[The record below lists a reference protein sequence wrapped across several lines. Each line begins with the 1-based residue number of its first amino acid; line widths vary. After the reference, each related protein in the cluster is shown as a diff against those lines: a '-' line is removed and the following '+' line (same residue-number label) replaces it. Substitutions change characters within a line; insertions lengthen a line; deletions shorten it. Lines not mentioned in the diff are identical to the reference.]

1 MPRSSHD
8 TKVDALKKAP
18 LFAELTDK
26 ELTEVAM
33 RSEDMDFPAGKVL
46 CREGELGSEF
56 YVIMDGEAEVTQKGQ
71 AVSTQGSGSFFGEI
85 SLVEDVPRN
94 ATVTATTPLRCF
106 MLTRGRFL
114 HVLDDYPGVER
125 KVMRAL
131 AKRLVAA
138 SDDPSL

>member
-1 MPRSSHD
+1 MKLFSHD
-8 TKVDALKKAP
+8 TKVAALRQAP
-18 LFAELTDK
+18 LFGELTDK
-26 ELTEVAM
+26 ELGEVSM

-56 YVIMDGEAEVTQKGQ
+56 YVIMDGEAEVTRQGK
-71 AVSTQGSGSFFGEI
+71 ALATHGSGSFFGEI

-94 ATVTATTPLRCF
+94 ATVTARTPLRCF
-106 MLTRGRFL
+106 VVTRGRFL
-114 HVLDDYPGVER
+114 HLLDEYPDVER

>member
-1 MPRSSHD
+1 MRLFSHD
-8 TKVDALKKAP
+8 TKVDALSRAP
-18 LFAELTDK
+18 LFEGLTDK
-26 ELTEVAM
+26 ELAEVAK

-56 YVIMDGEAEVTQKGQ
+56 YVIMEGEAEVTRHGRNV
-71 AVSTQGSGSFFGEI
+71 ATQGSGSFFGEI

-94 ATVTATTPLRCF
+94 ATVTAATPVRCF
-106 MLTRGRFL
+106 VLTRGRFL
-114 HVLDDYPGVER
+114 HVLDEYPGVER